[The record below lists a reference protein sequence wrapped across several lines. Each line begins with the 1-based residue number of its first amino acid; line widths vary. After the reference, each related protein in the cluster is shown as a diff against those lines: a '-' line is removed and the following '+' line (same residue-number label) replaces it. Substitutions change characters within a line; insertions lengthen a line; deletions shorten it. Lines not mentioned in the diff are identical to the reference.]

1 MEEPNFERIKDSIVS
16 ASAEVYQLESVWIKL
31 KLGKLDN
38 FSSASLEELLKEYN
52 LEMLISDFLLLGHF
66 FSEHMKK
73 VKPSNQQ
80 IKNNTEIELLQTLN
94 LLLNNNEGIKID
106 FYKKSQHEATIQ
118 DKILIK
124 FIKEGLLEYLK
135 RRYSSSY
142 DWNYLDIDKD
152 WEKYIKDRLLE
163 LKKESRKRGR
173 PNENRHLINMIF
185 SLWKYLQN
193 YTELK
198 ADEGKTYSNRQAKFI
213 FQFLKIHA
221 LINQSISNEKDIIG
235 YYLKTYVKTR
245 KRYVQLAMEASK
257 SRDLK
262 KEMIEKEEFL
272 TKYENDYRLSLER
285 KEQLQRDIK
294 NLKNILIRRNKL

>member
-163 LKKESRKRGR
+163 LKKESRNRGR